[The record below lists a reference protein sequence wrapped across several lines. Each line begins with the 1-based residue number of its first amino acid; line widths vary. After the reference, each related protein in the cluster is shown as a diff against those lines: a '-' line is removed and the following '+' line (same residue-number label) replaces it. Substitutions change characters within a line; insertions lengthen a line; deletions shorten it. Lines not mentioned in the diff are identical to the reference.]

1 MNIDYSTWY
10 NNELAPAMFENVDR
24 LLPELNFIRRGN
36 TWASPL
42 NIDGTQPKNAT
53 KTKTVIRAN
62 YPAMMFENGEAGRL
76 SIVDYI
82 ARRENCTAWEAKKK
96 AAAICGV
103 SIPQRNYTPEEAAA
117 YHRRQGILQDVA
129 NYFNFCLKNATAGK
143 EVIEYL
149 KTRGYSE
156 ELIEQ
161 LIDQGLGANPGRQK
175 VVDYLKGRG
184 YTEEEIEQGLPGYSE
199 KRPLTFEYN
208 AGGKLYGFKLR
219 AIDPNT
225 PKADRYSSIGG
236 ITKDNLYNLP
246 GLKCTDLVLV
256 EGELDAILA
265 NTALAG
271 SKHTA
276 VAITQA
282 IPTQAQIK
290 NAVAR
295 GFKSFTLCLDSGE
308 DNTVNTINS
317 VIEKLLENDIDRIL
331 VAQLPHE
338 NTKTDADSFIVKH
351 GGEAFEAVIN
361 EATAWYFYQLDQI
374 VKRYGPGDAL
384 NDRQIDELIEEV
396 VILGHKIND
405 PNQRQRYNE
414 ALKEYL
420 GINPEAILEAQRR
433 LDFKAATEK
442 QLRQLK
448 EVNTKQRQSIE
459 AGNVAEAIAA
469 GEKLAAIKAID
480 SGQILEAPKSYSQII
495 EDLRYLP
502 ASYKTGYPALDEFIG
517 FAPAAISLIAGR
529 PSHGKTTVLYNLALN
544 FARLY
549 PAKKVYFFT
558 YEEPRTAIYIKM
570 LNCIAGSI
578 TTAPLSEYYYRE
590 KDLPKRTNL
599 EFIKAYL
606 RRGRNDIPQLEQ
618 AQQILK
624 ELTDSGRL
632 VVEERNYSVE
642 QLAQVLTKEA
652 VEKENIGAVFI
663 DYIQRMNTEAI
674 SFQDKRLEVAFIS
687 DRILQIA
694 KTSGLPVILGAQAK
708 RTKDDKIKLD
718 DLKEAGNLEEDANL
732 VLGLYNEHRGNT
744 DNNNASSARDTNLI
758 ITALKNRDGEVNRSA
773 SLIFDQHTGT
783 IKEQQITTGNAIT
796 AGGLSFLTQ

>member
-1 MNIDYSTWY
+1 MSIDYSTWY
-10 NNELAPAMFENVDR
+10 NTELAPAMFENIDR

-53 KTKTVIRAN
+53 KTKTVVQAK
-62 YPAMMFENGEAGRL
+62 YPAMLFENGEGGKL
-76 SIVDYI
+76 QIVDYI

-103 SIPQRNYTPEEAAA
+103 AIPQRNYTPEEAAA

-129 NYFNFCLKNATAGK
+129 SYFNFCLKNATAGK

-175 VVDYLKGRG
+175 VADYLKGRG
-184 YTEEEIEQGLPGYSE
+184 YTEEEIEQGLPGYSDQH
-199 KRPLTFEYN
+199 PLTIEYN
-208 AGGKLYGFKLR
+208 AGGRLYGFKLR
-219 AIDPNT
+219 AIAADI
-225 PKADRYSSIGG
+225 PKANRYASIAG
-236 ITKDNLYNLP
+236 ISKDNLYNLP

-276 VAITQA
+276 VAATQA

-308 DNTVNTINS
+308 ANTVNTINS
-317 VIEKLLENDIDRIL
+317 VIEKLLENEVAYIY

-351 GGEAFEAVIN
+351 GGEAFKEVIAA
-361 EATAWYFYQLDQI
+361 ATAWYFYQLSEI
-374 VKRYGPGDAL
+374 LERYRPLEAL
-384 NDRQIDELIEEV
+384 NERQVDELLEEV
-396 VILGHKIND
+396 VVVGHKINE
-405 PNQRQRYNE
+405 PTQRQRYNE
-414 ALKEYL
+414 QLKEEL
-420 GINPEAILEAQRR
+420 GVYPEAVLEAQRR
-433 LDFKAATEK
+433 LDFKAATDK
-442 QLRQLK
+442 QLKQLK
-448 EVNTKQRQSIE
+448 EWNAKQRQNIE
-459 AGNVAEAIAA
+459 AGNIAEAIEA

-480 SGQILEAPKSYSQII
+480 SGQILEAPKTYSQII
-495 EDLRYLP
+495 EGLQYLP
-502 ASYKTGYPALDEFIG
+502 ASYKTGYPTLDEFIG
-517 FAPAAISLIAGR
+517 FAPAAITLVAGR

-544 FARLY
+544 FAKLY

-578 TTAPLSEYYYRE
+578 TTEPLSEYYYQE

-652 VEKENIGAVFI
+652 VQKENIGAVFI

-708 RTKDDKIKLD
+708 RTSDDRIKLD
-718 DLKEAGNLEEDANL
+718 HLKEAGNLEEDANL
-732 VLGLYNEHRGNT
+732 VLGLYNKHRGDTENEKTGSTERNT
-744 DNNNASSARDTNLI
+744 ELV
-758 ITALKNRDGEVNRSA
+758 ITTLKNRDGEVNRSA
-773 SLIFDQHTGT
+773 TLVFDQHTGT
-783 IKEQQITTGNAIT
+783 IKEQHSEQRAR
-796 AGGLSFLTQ
+796 LTMSQLKKTQ

>member
-10 NNELAPAMFENVDR
+10 NTELAPAMFENVER

-156 ELIEQ
+156 KLIEQ

-175 VVDYLKGRG
+175 VVDKLKTLG

-295 GFKSFTLCLDSGE
+295 GFVMPCSM
-308 DNTVNTINS
+308 NS
-317 VIEKLLENDIDRIL
+317 I
-331 VAQLPHE
+331 
-338 NTKTDADSFIVKH
+338 
-351 GGEAFEAVIN
+351 
-361 EATAWYFYQLDQI
+361 
-374 VKRYGPGDAL
+374 
-384 NDRQIDELIEEV
+384 
-396 VILGHKIND
+396 
-405 PNQRQRYNE
+405 
-414 ALKEYL
+414 
-420 GINPEAILEAQRR
+420 
-433 LDFKAATEK
+433 
-442 QLRQLK
+442 
-448 EVNTKQRQSIE
+448 
-459 AGNVAEAIAA
+459 
-469 GEKLAAIKAID
+469 
-480 SGQILEAPKSYSQII
+480 YS
-495 EDLRYLP
+495 EM
-502 ASYKTGYPALDEFIG
+502 
-517 FAPAAISLIAGR
+517 
-529 PSHGKTTVLYNLALN
+529 V
-544 FARLY
+544 
-549 PAKKVYFFT
+549 
-558 YEEPRTAIYIKM
+558 
-570 LNCIAGSI
+570 
-578 TTAPLSEYYYRE
+578 
-590 KDLPKRTNL
+590 
-599 EFIKAYL
+599 
-606 RRGRNDIPQLEQ
+606 
-618 AQQILK
+618 
-624 ELTDSGRL
+624 
-632 VVEERNYSVE
+632 
-642 QLAQVLTKEA
+642 
-652 VEKENIGAVFI
+652 
-663 DYIQRMNTEAI
+663 
-674 SFQDKRLEVAFIS
+674 
-687 DRILQIA
+687 
-694 KTSGLPVILGAQAK
+694 
-708 RTKDDKIKLD
+708 
-718 DLKEAGNLEEDANL
+718 
-732 VLGLYNEHRGNT
+732 
-744 DNNNASSARDTNLI
+744 
-758 ITALKNRDGEVNRSA
+758 
-773 SLIFDQHTGT
+773 
-783 IKEQQITTGNAIT
+783 
-796 AGGLSFLTQ
+796 

>member
-10 NNELAPAMFENVDR
+10 NTELAPAMFENVDR
-24 LLPELNFIRRGN
+24 LLPELNFVRRGN

-53 KTKTVIRAN
+53 KTKTVVQAK
-62 YPAMMFENGEAGRL
+62 YPAMMFENGEGGKL
-76 SIVDYI
+76 QIVEYI
-82 ARRENCTAWEAKKK
+82 ARRENCTAWDAKKK

-103 SIPQRNYTPEEAAA
+103 AIPQRNYTAEEVAA

-129 NYFNFCLKNATAGK
+129 SYFNFCLKNATAGK
-143 EVIEYL
+143 EVVEYL
-149 KTRGYSE
+149 KTRGYTE
-156 ELIEQ
+156 ELIDQ

-184 YTEEEIEQGLPGYSE
+184 YTEEEIEQGLPGYSDQH
-199 KRPLTFEYN
+199 PLTIEYN

-219 AIDPNT
+219 AIDPST
-225 PKADRYSSIGG
+225 PKDRRYASIAG
-236 ITKDNLYNLP
+236 ISKDNLYNLP

-271 SKHTA
+271 TIHTA
-276 VAITQA
+276 VAATQA

-308 DNTVNTINS
+308 ENTVNTINR
-317 VIEKLLENDIDRIL
+317 VIEKLLENEVAYIY

-351 GGEAFEAVIN
+351 GSEAFKTVIA
-361 EATAWYFYQLDQI
+361 EATAWYFYQLRQI
-374 VKRYGPGDAL
+374 VKRYLPFEAL
-384 NDRQIDELIEEV
+384 NERQVDELIEEV
-396 VILGHKIND
+396 VVVGHKINE
-405 PNQRQRYNE
+405 PIQRQRYNE
-414 ALKEYL
+414 QIKIEL
-420 GINPEAILEAQRR
+420 GFYPEAVLEAQRR

-442 QLRQLK
+442 QLKQLK
-448 EVNTKQRQSIE
+448 EWNAKQRQSIE

-517 FAPAAISLIAGR
+517 IAPAAITLVAGR

-544 FARLY
+544 FTRLY

-578 TTAPLSEYYYRE
+578 TTEPLSAHYYEE

-674 SFQDKRLEVAFIS
+674 SFQDKRLEVAYIS
-687 DRILQIA
+687 DRVLQIA

-708 RTKDDKIKLD
+708 RTTNDKIKLD

-732 VLGLYNEHRGNT
+732 VLGLFNEHRGNT
-744 DNNNASSARDTNLI
+744 DKENVISTRDTNLI

-773 SLIFDQHTGT
+773 TLVFDQHTGT
-783 IKEQQITTGNAIT
+783 IKEQHSGSTINT
-796 AGGLSFLTQ
+796 GGLSFSAQ

>member
-10 NNELAPAMFENVDR
+10 NTELAPAMFENVER

-117 YHRRQGILQDVA
+117 YHRRQGILQAVA

-175 VVDYLKGRG
+175 VADYLKGRG
-184 YTEEEIEQGLPGYSE
+184 YTEEEIEQGLPGYSD
-199 KRPLTFEYN
+199 KHPLTIEYN
-208 AGGKLYGFKLR
+208 AGGRLYGFKLR
-219 AIDPNT
+219 AIDADT
-225 PKADRYSSIGG
+225 PKTNRYASIAG
-236 ITKDNLYNLP
+236 ISKDNLYNLP

-271 SKHTA
+271 TIHTA
-276 VAITQA
+276 VAATQA

-308 DNTVNTINS
+308 ENTVNTINR
-317 VIEKLLENDIDRIL
+317 VIEVLLENDVTRIY

-351 GGEAFEAVIN
+351 GSEAFKAVIA
-361 EATAWYFYQLDQI
+361 EATPWYFYQLSEI
-374 VKRYGPGDAL
+374 LERYRPFEAL
-384 NDRQIDELIEEV
+384 NERQIDELIEEV
-396 VILGHKIND
+396 VVVGHKINE

-414 ALKEYL
+414 QLKEEL
-420 GINPEAILEAQRR
+420 GLYPEAVLEAQRR

-442 QLRQLK
+442 QLKQLK
-448 EVNTKQRQSIE
+448 EWNAKQRQNIE
-459 AGNVAEAIAA
+459 AGKIAEAIEA

-480 SGQILEAPKSYSQII
+480 SGQILEAPKTYSQII
-495 EDLRYLP
+495 EGLQYLP
-502 ASYKTGYPALDEFIG
+502 ASYKTGYPTLDEFIG
-517 FAPAAISLIAGR
+517 FAPAAITLVAGR

-578 TTAPLSEYYYRE
+578 TTEPLSEYYYRE
-590 KDLPKRTNL
+590 KELTKRTNL

-606 RRGRNDIPQLEQ
+606 RRGCNDIPQLEQ

-708 RTKDDKIKLD
+708 RTSNDKMKLD

-732 VLGLYNEHRGNT
+732 VIGIYNKHRGNT
-744 DNNNASSARDTNLI
+744 ENENEGSADRNTELVL
-758 ITALKNRDGEVNRSA
+758 TTLKNRDGEVNRSA
-773 SLIFDQHTGT
+773 TLVFDQHTGT
-783 IKEQQITTGNAIT
+783 IKEQQGEQRQR
-796 AGGLSFLTQ
+796 LTISQIKKTQ

>member
-1 MNIDYSTWY
+1 MSIDYSTWY
-10 NNELAPAMFENVDR
+10 NTELAPAMFENIDR

-53 KTKTVIRAN
+53 KTKTVVQAK
-62 YPAMMFENGEAGRL
+62 YPAMLFENGEGGKL
-76 SIVDYI
+76 QIVDYI

-103 SIPQRNYTPEEAAA
+103 AIPQRNYTPEEAAA

-129 NYFNFCLKNATAGK
+129 SYFNFCLKNATAGK

-175 VVDYLKGRG
+175 VAEYLKGRG
-184 YTEEEIEQGLPGYSE
+184 YTEEEIDQGLPIYSE

-208 AGGKLYGFKLR
+208 AGGRLYGFKLR
-219 AIDPNT
+219 AIDLAT
-225 PKADRYSSIGG
+225 PKKERYASIGG
-236 ITKDNLYNLP
+236 ISKDNLYNLP

-271 SKHTA
+271 SNYTA

-282 IPTQAQIK
+282 IPTPAQIK

-317 VIEKLLENDIDRIL
+317 VIEKLLENDVTRIL

-351 GGEAFEAVIN
+351 GGEAFKEVIAA
-361 EATAWYFYQLDQI
+361 ATAWYFYQLDQI
-374 VKRYGPGDAL
+374 VKRYGPGEAL

-396 VILGHKIND
+396 VILGHKIDD

-420 GINPEAILEAQRR
+420 GINPEAVLEAQRR
-433 LDFKAATEK
+433 LDFKAASDK
-442 QLRQLK
+442 QLKQLK
-448 EVNTKQRQSIE
+448 EWNAKQRQHIE
-459 AGNVAEAIAA
+459 AGNIAEAIGA
-469 GEKLAAIKAID
+469 GEKLAAIRAID
-480 SGQILEAPKSYSQII
+480 SGQILEAPKTYSQII
-495 EDLRYLP
+495 EGLQYLP
-502 ASYKTGYPALDEFIG
+502 PSYRTGYPALDEFIG
-517 FAPAAISLIAGR
+517 FAPAAITLVAGR

-578 TTAPLSEYYYRE
+578 TTDPLSTYYYQE
-590 KDLPKRTNL
+590 KELTKHTNL

-708 RTKDDKIKLD
+708 RTSNDKMKLD

-732 VLGLYNEHRGNT
+732 VLGLFNEHRGNT
-744 DNNNASSARDTNLI
+744 DKENEGSAPRNTNLV

-773 SLIFDQHTGT
+773 TLVFDQHTGT
-783 IKEQQITTGNAIT
+783 IKEQHSGSTISTGGI
-796 AGGLSFLTQ
+796 SFSAQ

>member
-1 MNIDYSTWY
+1 
-10 NNELAPAMFENVDR
+10 MFENVDS

-36 TWASPL
+36 TWGSPL

-53 KTKTVIRAN
+53 KTKTVVQAK
-62 YPAMMFENGEAGRL
+62 YPAMLFENGEGGKMQ
-76 SIVDYI
+76 IVEYI
-82 ARRENCTAWEAKKK
+82 ARRENCTPWEAKKK

-103 SIPQRNYTPEEAAA
+103 TIPQRNYTPEEAAA

-129 NYFNFCLKNATAGK
+129 SYFNFCLKNATAGK
-143 EVIEYL
+143 EVVEYL

-184 YTEEEIEQGLPGYSE
+184 YTEEEIEQGLPGYSDQH
-199 KRPLTFEYN
+199 PLTIEYN
-208 AGGKLYGFKLR
+208 AGGRLYGFKLR
-219 AIDPNT
+219 AIDPAT
-225 PKADRYSSIGG
+225 PKANRYASIAG
-236 ITKDNLYNLP
+236 ISKDNLYNLP
-246 GLKCTDLVLV
+246 GLKCTDLLLV
-256 EGELDAILA
+256 EGELDAMLA

-271 SKHTA
+271 TIYTA
-276 VAITQA
+276 VATTQA
-282 IPTQAQIK
+282 IPTQNQIK

-295 GFKSFTLCLDSGE
+295 GFKSFTICLDSGE
-308 DNTVNTINS
+308 ENTINTINS
-317 VIEKLLENDIDRIL
+317 VIDKLLENDVTRIL

-351 GGEAFEAVIN
+351 GGEAFKTVID
-361 EATAWYFYQLDQI
+361 EATAWYFYQLAQI
-374 VKRYGPGDAL
+374 VKRYGPGENL
-384 NDRQIDELIEEV
+384 NDRKVDELLEEV
-396 VILGHKIND
+396 VALGHKINE
-405 PNQRQRYNE
+405 PLQRQRYNE

-420 GINPEAILEAQRR
+420 AINSEALLETQRR
-433 LDFKAATEK
+433 LDFKATTEK
-442 QLRQLK
+442 QRKQLK
-448 EVNTKQRQSIE
+448 EWNARQRMAID
-459 AGNVAEAIAA
+459 AGDLTEAIDA
-469 GEKLAAIKAID
+469 GKELTAIKAID
-480 SGQILEAPKSYSQII
+480 SGQILEQPKTYSQII
-495 EDLRYLP
+495 EDLKYLP
-502 ASYKTGYPALDEFIG
+502 PSYKTGYASLDNYVG

-544 FARLY
+544 FTRLY

-578 TTAPLSEYYYRE
+578 TTEPLSEYYYQE
-590 KDLPKRTNL
+590 KDLIKQTNQ

-663 DYIQRMNTEAI
+663 DYIQRMNTEEI

-708 RTKDDKIKLD
+708 RTTNDKMKLD

-732 VLGLYNEHRGNT
+732 VLAVYNEWRGNI
-744 DNNNASSARDTNLI
+744 DSNNLDSAPRDTNLI

-773 SLIFDQHTGT
+773 TLVFDQHTGT
-783 IKEQQITTGNAIT
+783 IKEQHSGNTISKS
-796 AGGLSFLTQ
+796 GLSFSAQ